1 MKLPLIAIAFFIA
14 LGLNTKSI
22 AQARYASA
30 NVTEAATHGSTTGAN
45 NYDTYTSKPVAT
57 SVKETTVESS
67 HSAPPSN
74 GSPAAPPANNR
85 LGGALTTGIPGGP
98 SSGPAAV
105 ISASIRYNPVTK
117 HTYPYHTTPTSKYKS
132 EHRQNFARERFH
144 PYSHFFFCPDFFL
157 AYECELAYDEMMMA
171 DNDNVPKGSS
181 VLNTSLDGYVVYSR
195 DTLPGIVTITDKN
208 IYLEQAVDGR
218 HVQAYTFPKG
228 DANVKAV
235 AVFEGNNS
243 LYLGRAS
250 DGGKLSR
257 VIHSGKLSVYDDKYN
272 FFTPENVHRGKMTL
286 AYGGQ
291 IKSPKSFLA
300 ADSKQ
305 LLIESINS
313 AYGLQLD
320 AKDFSWDQLLNYLD
334 KLD

>member
-1 MKLPLIAIAFFIA
+1 M
-14 LGLNTKSI
+14 
-22 AQARYASA
+22 
-30 NVTEAATHGSTTGAN
+30 
-45 NYDTYTSKPVAT
+45 
-57 SVKETTVESS
+57 
-67 HSAPPSN
+67 
-74 GSPAAPPANNR
+74 
-85 LGGALTTGIPGGP
+85 
-98 SSGPAAV
+98 
-105 ISASIRYNPVTK
+105 TK
-117 HTYPYHTTPTSKYKS
+117 HIYPYYTAPVSKYKS
-132 EHRQNFARERFH
+132 EHRQRFAKERFS
-144 PYSHFFFCPDFFL
+144 PYPLFFFCPDFFL
-157 AYECELAYDEMMMA
+157 IYECDLAYDGMLMA

-181 VLNTSLDGYVVYSR
+181 VLNTSLDGYVVYSG
-195 DTLPGIVTITDKN
+195 DTLSGIVTITNMN

-218 HVQAYTFPKG
+218 HVQAYTFPNG

-243 LYLGRAS
+243 LYLGRAG

-257 VIHSGKLSVYDDKYN
+257 VIHSGKLSVYDDKYS
-272 FFTPENVHRGKMTL
+272 FFTPENVHKGKMTL